1 MSLIGEKVI
10 FVKNYQSVKGKGNS
24 GSQDWLD
31 DLFTGEVLDK
41 LREYYLIKM
50 DKKSFEKY
58 NKTRLKV
65 EEGDIRRLLGPIF
78 KVYYEDV
85 RDIAESELDNVLK

>member
-24 GSQDWLD
+24 GSRDWQD
-31 DLFTGEVLDK
+31 DLFSGDVLDK
-41 LREYYLIKM
+41 HREYYLVKM
-50 DKKSFEKY
+50 DKSSFEKY

-78 KVYYEDV
+78 RVYYE
-85 RDIAESELDNVLK
+85 ELNSNKK